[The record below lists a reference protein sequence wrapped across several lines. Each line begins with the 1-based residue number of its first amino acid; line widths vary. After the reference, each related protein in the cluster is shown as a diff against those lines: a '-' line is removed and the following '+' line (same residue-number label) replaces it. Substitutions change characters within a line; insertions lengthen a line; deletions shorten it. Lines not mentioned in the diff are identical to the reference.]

1 MQARNIAYKYVD
13 SNGHV
18 VTVVKPKRDPKRI
31 TAHIKGS
38 VKHCGKT
45 NKLGHVI

>member
-1 MQARNIAYKYVD
+1 MHARNILKQYVNA
-13 SNGHV
+13 NGNT

-38 VKHCGKT
+38 TKHCGKT